1 MARARRWD
9 VATPGSASSALPTTT
24 AEADLRYTYDATD
37 DRTIKAAY
45 DASGDVVYT
54 VYPLDPLELRGAAW
68 DADAGDYERTTAT
81 QAAYLFAHGVRLG
94 RIATAANGDDPSL
107 TDAAWHLF
115 LELPDHLGS
124 TSTVI
129 DAETGELVE
138 EGTYQAYGSA
148 ESDYRPERWDSF
160 REDYRFT
167 GKEEDIQVGLQYFG
181 KRYYAPALGRWL
193 SADPLAIHDLGSDL
207 NVYAY
212 VHGSVFR
219 SVDPTGLQNVQ
230 PDNSPS
236 YAGPPTLEE
245 VKQAE
250 ANRQAESQKHRA
262 ELEAQGPMG
271 KMDLWFE
278 KHPSVYKVAENL
290 YLLVQVVSVSHDL
303 NQLLEGGSSLFQSG
317 VAGRATSTP
326 ASEAFEAPATALETA
341 EAPEAA
347 LETAEA
353 REAAATSE
361 TTVAPPARAQ
371 AAPPATSEVQAGKP
385 SAKRGPKTDPN
396 EPHNATIRRE
406 GERLEAEGNTIVA
419 GGGRL
424 KERLVPTP
432 GGLKNGRRP
441 DILYR
446 TPGPAS
452 ELRGTNIGKVN
463 ARDMP
468 IPREQ
473 EALDD
478 LSGPGGLPMTFVR
491 YN

>member
-1 MARARRWD
+1 VSFASRIQGQSFAYDWLGNTTATSDDAGGFYDRSIGVITNGTATAGPYQLQSATNVPTTGGSALASQGSLTVAYDLAGNMTSMAVTRSGACLPAGALCSQRYAYSWDEVGRLARARRWD

-326 ASEAFEAPATALETA
+326 ASEAF
-341 EAPEAA
+341 
-347 LETAEA
+347 
-353 REAAATSE
+353 
-361 TTVAPPARAQ
+361 
-371 AAPPATSEVQAGKP
+371 
-385 SAKRGPKTDPN
+385 
-396 EPHNATIRRE
+396 
-406 GERLEAEGNTIVA
+406 
-419 GGGRL
+419 
-424 KERLVPTP
+424 
-432 GGLKNGRRP
+432 
-441 DILYR
+441 
-446 TPGPAS
+446 
-452 ELRGTNIGKVN
+452 
-463 ARDMP
+463 
-468 IPREQ
+468 
-473 EALDD
+473 
-478 LSGPGGLPMTFVR
+478 
-491 YN
+491 